1 MTDVDLDHLARQM
14 ERLLTEIGSVR
25 NEVRALSAT
34 VLRLDS
40 SVQAMALELG
50 AISGFLSEQ

>member
-25 NEVRALSAT
+25 DEVRALSAT

-40 SVQAMALELG
+40 SVQAMAQELG